1 MLLRLECFRRGEAF
15 SRTLTF
21 AETAIVASKSQINP
35 KKIVG
40 QDMKR
45 RISHPGEALALIL
58 VSTLCV
64 STPCLAAQGSDNPRQ
79 QVPQQQAPGQPPAA
93 QQPSAQQ
100 PGAPPPAQEPGPP
113 QAQQANQTFTGK
125 VVKLTTGKFALLTGQ
140 TPDGKPS
147 GHFLDD
153 QENAQK
159 YEGKQVTVTGT
170 FDEASNMI
178 HVTNIQ
184 AA

>member
-1 MLLRLECFRRGEAF
+1 
-15 SRTLTF
+15 
-21 AETAIVASKSQINP
+21 
-35 KKIVG
+35 
-40 QDMKR
+40 MKR
-45 RISHPGEALALIL
+45 RINHPGEALALIL
-58 VSTLCV
+58 ASALCV
-64 STPCLAAQGSDNPRQ
+64 STPCLAAQTSGNPQ
-79 QVPQQQAPGQPPAA
+79 QPGQQQQAPQPE
-93 QQPSAQQ
+93 QQ
-100 PGAPPPAQEPGPP
+100 P
-113 QAQQANQTFTGK
+113 QAQPTNQTFTGK
-125 VVKLTTGKFALLTGQ
+125 IIKLTNGKFALLTGQ

-153 QENAQK
+153 QDNSAK

>member
-1 MLLRLECFRRGEAF
+1 
-15 SRTLTF
+15 
-21 AETAIVASKSQINP
+21 
-35 KKIVG
+35 
-40 QDMKR
+40 MKR

-79 QVPQQQAPGQPPAA
+79 QEQQQQAPGQ
-93 QQPSAQQ
+93 QPSAQQ
-100 PGAPPPAQEPGPP
+100 QEQQSAAQQPGQP
-113 QAQQANQTFTGK
+113 QAQQANQTFAGK
-125 VVKLTTGKFALLTGQ
+125 IIKLTNGQYALLTGQ
-140 TPDGKPS
+140 SPEGKAT

-153 QENAQK
+153 QQDAQK

-170 FDEASNMI
+170 FDTASNTI

-184 AA
+184 AG

>member
-1 MLLRLECFRRGEAF
+1 
-15 SRTLTF
+15 LTF
-21 AETAIVASKSQINP
+21 AETAIVASKPQINP

-45 RISHPGEALALIL
+45 RINRPGEALALIL

-79 QVPQQQAPGQPPAA
+79 QEQQQQTPGQQPAQQPG

-100 PGAPPPAQEPGPP
+100 PGQQPSAQQPGQQPSAQEPGQP
-113 QAQQANQTFTGK
+113 QAQQANQTFAGK
-125 VVKLTTGKFALLTGQ
+125 IIKLTNGQFALLTGQ
-140 TPDGKPS
+140 SPEGKAT

-153 QENAQK
+153 QQDAQK

-170 FDEASNMI
+170 FDTASNTI

-184 AA
+184 AG

>member
-1 MLLRLECFRRGEAF
+1 
-15 SRTLTF
+15 
-21 AETAIVASKSQINP
+21 
-35 KKIVG
+35 
-40 QDMKR
+40 MKR
-45 RISHPGEALALIL
+45 IINHPGEALALIL
-58 VSTLCV
+58 ASALCV
-64 STPCLAAQGSDNPRQ
+64 STPGLAAQTNSAQQ
-79 QVPQQQAPGQPPAA
+79 QVQQQQAQPQQA
-93 QQPSAQQ
+93 QQD
-100 PGAPPPAQEPGPP
+100 

-125 VVKLTTGKFALLTGQ
+125 VIKLTTGKYALLTGQ

-153 QENAQK
+153 QQDAQK